1 MVHTE
6 VSKSSDAR
14 FRSQKLASKTGRRH
28 FVREGRSDA
37 RESRPKL
44 ASLTGRQHFV
54 QDESSDAR
62 FRRQKLASRTGKRHF
77 VREVHGRPRRETEPN
92 RAQNQI
98 GA

>member
-14 FRSQKLASKTGRRH
+14 FRSQKVESKTGRRH

-37 RESRPKL
+37 RFRSQKL

-62 FRRQKLASRTGKRHF
+62 FQSQNLRRGLDGGTLCERGAVTQGFGAKSL
-77 VREVHGRPRRETEPN
+77 RR
-92 RAQNQI
+92 
-98 GA
+98 